1 LECRDQKSADSVLQ
15 SMEQKDDDDILV
27 NLCKIENFIA
37 KSDFDKG
44 LQLVQELRDK
54 FEESAKLL
62 SLASSCFMGKREF
75 ENVQL
80 PLVKFSNRQRRPWIN
95 STSSIQR
102 TPTK

>member
-1 LECRDQKSADSVLQ
+1 MECRDQKSADSVLQ
-15 SMEQKDDDDILV
+15 TMEQKDDDDILV

-75 ENVQL
+75 ENV
-80 PLVKFSNRQRRPWIN
+80 PLVFFNF
-95 STSSIQR
+95 
-102 TPTK
+102 